1 MDKTTHPLNTRDA
14 INRAA
19 NNFIKR
25 MALHETEAMGLFFDS
40 TLAFVYGHSISVIH
54 DPEQAEAVVADTY
67 LYVWKH
73 ASHYNTTWGS
83 PLEWLLEVADA
94 QARDRMTALGDATAS
109 ITIPSQKSFAPKTRT
124 VEPRG

>member
-1 MDKTTHPLNTRDA
+1 MDKTTRPLNTHDA

-19 NNFIKR
+19 NDLIKR
-25 MALHETEAMGLFFDS
+25 MVLHETQAMGLFFDA

-67 LYVWKH
+67 LYAWKH
-73 ASHYNTTWGS
+73 ASHYNITWGA
-83 PLEWLLEVADA
+83 PLEWLLEITDA
-94 QARDRMTALGDATAS
+94 QARDRMRALRGAAAS
-109 ITIPSQKSFAPKTRT
+109 ITDPSQTSFAPKTKT